1 MIVVKKLIILLII
14 FSAHIFADGLNINQ
28 IYASNPPSNSKPPIY
43 KRVFKSIFSGS
54 KPPTQGKRPITQSR
68 RSKALQPKGWE
79 FGANFGTSNSLTEI
93 GGSKDS
99 SRGFIMDTQFETTS
113 LNLGAFTKYRFNELI
128 VAGLAF
134 NYGHIHGA
142 DSLSPPDTPRYNRGF
157 AFENN
162 IYELSFIT
170 EVYAP
175 KYWHNTPLDIY
186 AYLGVGGFYHNPI
199 LTVPNPETF
208 TYDDFSKYQV
218 AFPIGLGANWTFYKY
233 YKVGIDIGWRKTF
246 TSYLNGFTRPASTGY
261 NSYYFSAIKLTYF
274 LDMRPSPKRFY

>member
-1 MIVVKKLIILLII
+1 MMVVKKLIFLLII
-14 FSAHIFADGLNINQ
+14 FSVGIFTESGSINQ
-28 IYASNPPSNSKPPIY
+28 IYASSPPSNSKPPIY
-43 KRVFKSIFSGS
+43 KRVFKGIFSRS
-54 KPPTQGKRPITQSR
+54 KPPSQSRKPITQSR
-68 RSKALQPKGWE
+68 RSKAMQPKGWE
-79 FGANFGTSNSLTEI
+79 FGANLGTSNSLTEI
-93 GGSKDS
+93 GGSNDS
-99 SRGFIMDTQFETTS
+99 RRGFIMDTQFETTS
-113 LNLGAFTKYRFNELI
+113 LNAGAFTKYRFNELI

-142 DSLSPPDTPRYNRGF
+142 DSLSPPNTSRYNRGF

-175 KYWHNTPLDIY
+175 KFWHKSPLDIY
-186 AYLGVGGFYHNPI
+186 GYIGVGGFYHNPI
-199 LTVPNPETF
+199 LTVPNPESYTP
-208 TYDDFSKYQV
+208 DEFSKFQV
-218 AFPIGLGANWTFYKY
+218 AFPIGLGANMTFFRY

-261 NSYYFSAIKLTYF
+261 NSYYFSAIKLSYF